1 MANLWGLTVAKETY
15 YITTPIYYPSGR
27 LTIGNSYTTVAAD
40 AIARYQRLRG
50 KDVMFLTGTD
60 EHGQKLQQ
68 SAEKAGLEP
77 QAYVDDMV
85 SEIKK
90 LWELLNISYDQFIR
104 TTDPQHVAAVQK
116 IFTQLYEQGD
126 IYLGEYEGNYCTPCE
141 SFWTDSQLV
150 DGNCPDC
157 GRPVQKMKEESYFF
171 RLSKYQDV
179 LLDHI
184 EKHPDFIQPTTRTKE
199 MVNNF
204 LKPGLEDLAVSR
216 TSFNWGVPVP
226 FNEKHVIYV
235 WFDAVCNYLTALGY
249 PENTEAVQKYW
260 PADVHLVGKDIVRFH
275 TIIWPIILLALGVE
289 LPKQVFGHGWLLMK
303 GGKLSK
309 SKLSGTQEKYIV
321 DPVVLSELYGVDAI
335 RYFLIREIT
344 FGQDGNYS
352 NEALQ
357 SRINS
362 DLAND
367 LGNLLSRTISMIDKY
382 FPDGLPE
389 NSEKDALDTEI
400 YELANQV
407 IEKVEEEF
415 EQLRLSDALINIW
428 NLVSRL
434 NKYIDQTTPWILA
447 KDEKLLPRLAE
458 VLYVLADNLTKIAI
472 LIASFMPDTTD
483 KMFQG
488 LGIDFKYNENCNI
501 NWDMAKQDNLYT
513 RGIKVNKIAPLFP
526 RIDEKESHEKFLK
539 LSEELDKKLNV
550 DKTANSKEDKKESTK
565 KIVEDSNLEKAEV
578 SFDQF
583 SAMDL
588 RVGRIIECEKVP
600 KADKLLKFK
609 IDLGKEERIIISGI
623 AEYYQP
629 EDLIEKNI
637 ALIANLPSRKIF
649 GVKSHGMLLSA
660 IQSDGSLRLLILD
673 DEIEA
678 GAEIG

>member
-382 FPDGLPE
+382 VPDGLPE

-649 GVKSHGMLLSA
+649 GIESHGMLLSA

>member
-1 MANLWGLTVAKETY
+1 MAKETY

-472 LIASFMPDTTD
+472 LIAPFMPDTTD

-649 GVKSHGMLLSA
+649 GIESHGMLLSA